1 MVFLIGICC
10 IQLPSANQ
18 NSEIQILDAVLFDPA
33 RHNLIKILDVTSRFS
48 ASRNLDKK
56 IFHYAHNDIL
66 DFRKKIDIQ
75 NYEMLWVFIFIST
88 TPPFISLECIRS
100 FERILRM
107 DEIGLFMN

>member
-18 NSEIQILDAVLFDPA
+18 NSEIQILDAVLFDLA

-75 NYEMLWVFIFIST
+75 NYEMLGYLFSS
-88 TPPFISLECIRS
+88 SLLLLLS
-100 FERILRM
+100 
-107 DEIGLFMN
+107 